1 MATVDEHAVATAWLG
16 GTMLLTMLVCAPF
29 FWKRRALFPHM
40 SLLPGNPQIPLGLA
54 RASYVA
60 ACVAQLGV
68 LILPLLSGGAR
79 EAALLKACLLVHCVW
94 SAVWALVDEAIL
106 CPQLVHIS
114 AACLA
119 LLCDDVRCL
128 ELYSVCLYVWGGAQK
143 LNARFIAERRRNF
156 FRPLILR
163 FGADVAAW
171 PPRLVAA
178 LNASGA
184 LSELTMGVVLLCGD
198 ASARRVAALALV
210 ALHAVLLLAM
220 SPLGAN
226 AYHEVWPWNVL
237 CIALLWTL
245 YLRAP
250 AAPAIP
256 GSARALEAALRGTRL
271 AAAQPLWTRLLAE
284 PSALAAA
291 FALAFGALP
300 ALSFVGRWHPQL
312 SFQMHSLNFTSVEMS
327 FEVGRAPR
335 VEEGGAKAE
344 WVQRHVDASGV
355 INVYRAAFA
364 YRTGPPYTRRAGSL
378 WARVVAKELGANVR
392 FVFVA
397 RPPLCSLA
405 PAVRRATV
413 YGGGRRARA

>member
-1 MATVDEHAVATAWLG
+1 
-16 GTMLLTMLVCAPF
+16 MLLTMLVCAPF
-29 FWKRRALFPHM
+29 FWKERALFPHM

-54 RASYVA
+54 RASFVA
-60 ACVAQLGV
+60 ACMAQLGILV
-68 LILPLLSGGAR
+68 LPLLSGGAR
-79 EAALLKACLLVHCVW
+79 EAALLEACLLVHCVW
-94 SAVWALVDEAIL
+94 SVVWALADEAIL

-119 LLCDDVRCL
+119 LLCDDARCL

-143 LNARFIAERRRNF
+143 LNARFIAERRRHF
-156 FRPLILR
+156 FRPLVLR
-163 FGADVAAW
+163 LGTDVAAW
-171 PPRLVAA
+171 PPRVVAA

-184 LSELTMGVVLLCGD
+184 LTELAMGAVLLCGD
-198 ASARRVAALALV
+198 ASARRIAALALV

-220 SPLGAN
+220 SPFGAN
-226 AYHEVWPWNVL
+226 AYHEVWPWNIL

-250 AAPAIP
+250 GAPAM
-256 GSARALEAALRGTRL
+256 
-271 AAAQPLWTRLLAE
+271 AAAQPLLRRLLAE

-300 ALSFVGRWHPQL
+300 ALSFVGCWHPQL

-327 FEVGRAPR
+327 FEARRPPRA
-335 VEEGGAKAE
+335 EEGGAKAE
-344 WVQRHVDASGV
+344 WVRQHVDASGA

-364 YRTGPPYTRRAGSL
+364 YRTGPPYTQRAGSL
-378 WARVVAKELGANVR
+378 WARVVAKELAANVR

-397 RPPLCSLA
+397 RPPMCSLA
-405 PAVRRATV
+405 PAVRSATV
-413 YGGGRRARA
+413 YGGGRRERE